1 MKQIAI
7 RLNHGFTKSEPVE
20 VEIEEKEFDPS
31 ITDPTFFTPVGSM
44 VRKLNSQ
51 DKVSQS
57 IPDLYYDFQNGKDNG
72 MTIPVSRFKGADVTE
87 IAQEIKQV
95 SSDVEK
101 AIVKESK
108 RRKQEQSELPA
119 GDRKTMGNNDGV
131 QATTGQA

>member
-1 MKQIAI
+1 MKTIAI
-7 RLNHGFTKSEPVE
+7 LLNHGFTKSVPID
-20 VEIEEKEFDPS
+20 VEIKDKEFDPS
-31 ITDPTFFTPVGSM
+31 ITDSTFFTPVGSM
-44 VRKLNSQ
+44 IRKLNSQ

-57 IPDLYYDFQNGKDNG
+57 IPNMYYDFQDGNDNG
-72 MTIPVSRFKGADVTE
+72 MTIPKSRFKGSDVTE

-101 AIVKESK
+101 AIVKASK

-119 GDRKTMGNNDGV
+119 EGRKTMSNNDGV

>member
-1 MKQIAI
+1 MKTIAI
-7 RLNHGFTKSEPVE
+7 LLNHGFTKSEPID
-20 VEIEEKEFDPS
+20 VEIEDKEFDPS

-57 IPDLYYDFQNGKDNG
+57 IPDMYYDFADGKDNG
-72 MTIPVSRFKGADVTE
+72 MSIPVSRYKGVDVTE

-95 SSDVEK
+95 SRDVEK
-101 AIVKESK
+101 AIVKDSK

-119 GDRKTMGNNDGV
+119 EGRKTMGNNDGV